1 MLHETKNCRNSRLQN
16 TPWFPQIHRFW
27 RHSVPKILGWS
38 LLSTHYQRYRHP
50 TCQRCTR
57 SPSHK
62 QKNLVQSDFPLQPV
76 KSLFLAG
83 YIQVVLFFFHFF
95 WVKSSCFLV
104 ESPFFH
110 IFPVKSSVF
119 LLRSDLRGPG
129 VGHQGFP
136 GVAELR
142 EAGGLETNRMDSDI
156 TSMGIYIYTYGA
168 VPDQIRC
175 EAPGPPRRWG
185 AR

>member
-62 QKNLVQSDFPLQPV
+62 QKNLQVQSDFPLQPV

-83 YIQVVLFFFHFF
+83 YIQVVLFFVFF

-119 LLRSDLRGPG
+119 LLTPRHFRWENDADLSQQRSDLRGPG

-156 TSMGIYIYTYGA
+156 TSMGIYMDIYG
-168 VPDQIRC
+168 
-175 EAPGPPRRWG
+175 
-185 AR
+185 